1 MERHAKER
9 LVGAA
14 VLIAAAVI
22 LIPEMLSGPKRSA
35 TASIPAR
42 AGEAPMKTYTIDLNH
57 SPDAPA
63 STPAVEE
70 RAPPQETVASEPE
83 TSAPASP
90 AQVETSEPVPASAPT
105 EAVAPHEESVEVPPA
120 AAPKVIP
127 ESAPVKV
134 PPAEPA
140 GAEPPKP
147 AERPAP
153 VVKSAPKVLAPAATV
168 PTSRQWAVQLG
179 SFRSKS
185 GAEGLAREWQERGQ
199 QALVM
204 PIKSSSGTLYRV
216 RLGPFAERSAAEAVL
231 RKAGNKATG
240 AAVVAHP

>member
-22 LIPEMLSGPKRSA
+22 LIPEMLSGPKRPT
-35 TASIPAR
+35 TASTPAR

-63 STPAVEE
+63 PAAAVEE
-70 RAPPQETVASEPE
+70 RAPPQETVSSESE
-83 TSAPASP
+83 TSATASP
-90 AQVETSEPVPASAPT
+90 EQTETTESSPPSAAEEIAKRDESLDAPP
-105 EAVAPHEESVEVPPA
+105 AVAPKA
-120 AAPKVIP
+120 IP
-127 ESAPVKV
+127 ESAPVKSS
-134 PPAEPA
+134 PPEPVRAEA
-140 GAEPPKP
+140 PKP
-147 AERPAP
+147 VERPAP
-153 VVKSAPKVLAPAATV
+153 VVKSPPKVLAPAATA

-185 GAEGLAREWQERGQ
+185 GAEGLAKEWQERGQ

-204 PIKSSSGTLYRV
+204 PVKSGSGTLYRV
-216 RLGPFAERSAAEAVL
+216 RLGPFAERSAAEDVL